1 MVTRTLSALSGG
13 ETTLHIEMTGF
24 SLCVSP
30 AVVAYSKSVNPA
42 AAPGY
47 LDVVKNPIGEGLVD
61 EGESFDDV

>member
-1 MVTRTLSALSGG
+1 M
-13 ETTLHIEMTGF
+13 
-24 SLCVSP
+24 SP